1 MRRRFG
7 VPLTAA
13 LLLVLFMVRP
23 FWPFAA
29 IEPYYVLAGL
39 STLWAVIDSIRLQV
53 SKHGS
58 SPLLS
63 PVALAAWMLIA
74 WPLAFP
80 WYLKV
85 HYLVSNGESA
95 DNVGSFAAIRLAFMG
110 MLVAGGALFVG
121 GAAVIGKY
129 FPGVRN
135 FLATSLLVS
144 REMSKQ
150 FGGSADLALNDRH
163 ELVITMGQERPDDS
177 LANQRFAR
185 QVARY
190 ARTHFPGA
198 DSLKSIEVVLQGSGG
213 AKDHGRYKWTLE
225 ELNAG
230 GPPSSGTVQVAA
242 GTYRE
247 NVTVPKNV
255 QVTGAGVTTIVE
267 PAVSDPNC
275 GGAGGA
281 SLCAGASNVFLVQ
294 SNDVEIDHL
303 KVDGD
308 NPTLTSGESIGGADI
323 DARNGIITN
332 HLAGVYNNLSVH
344 NVTVKNIFLRG
355 IYASSGGTFNIS
367 NNVVDNVQGQS
378 AGSIGIFNYLGAGT
392 ISGNQVSRPASR
404 ALSGGRR
411 APQYTSK

>member
-13 LLLVLFMVRP
+13 LLLVLFMARP
-23 FWPFAA
+23 FWPFAE

-110 MLVAGGALFVG
+110 MLVAGGAFFVG

-135 FLATSLLVS
+135 YLASSLLVS
-144 REMSKQ
+144 REMSRQ
-150 FGGSADLALNDRH
+150 FGGSTNLSLSDNH

-198 DSLKSIEVVLQGSGG
+198 DSLSSIEVVLQGSAH
-213 AKDHGRYKWTLE
+213 AKDRGRYKWTIA

-230 GPPSSGTVQVAA
+230 APASSAAVQVAA
-242 GTYRE
+242 DADKPRPRGSSLPSV
-247 NVTVPKNV
+247 NVASVTPAGSPAGSPASSRTPTRRPVPTHAFARLAAADPAVRWVADSALVADVDCDGAADTVIV
-255 QVTGAGVTTIVE
+255 AISGVRAALSLESLDWE
-267 PAVSDPNC
+267 PADRGLEGLTGFHRSPTC
-275 GGAGGA
+275 KGL
-281 SLCAGASNVFLVQ
+281 SLA
-294 SNDVEIDHL
+294 
-303 KVDGD
+303 DGD
-308 NPTLTSGESIGGADI
+308 SKA
-323 DARNGIITN
+323 
-332 HLAGVYNNLSVH
+332 VH
-344 NVTVKNIFLRG
+344 IFWSHSTKHVEWYQR
-355 IYASSGGTFNIS
+355 
-367 NNVVDNVQGQS
+367 
-378 AGSIGIFNYLGAGT
+378 
-392 ISGNQVSRPASR
+392 
-404 ALSGGRR
+404 
-411 APQYTSK
+411 